1 MLLRFAARCRLVAA
15 LTAALASILV
25 SQQSISAAEP
35 ARPNIVLIYA
45 DDIGYGESKQQ
56 VVCDAGVVLDVD
68 ADGRLLGVEF
78 PLNRMHPDLLA
89 VAEQIG

>member
-1 MLLRFAARCRLVAA
+1 MRATFDNVAGRA
-15 LTAALASILV
+15 YVYL
-25 SQQSISAAEP
+25 
-35 ARPNIVLIYA
+35 A

-56 VVCDAGVVLDVD
+56 VVCDAGVVLDLD